1 MKAQSFKTLW
11 LLVSL
16 LCFTA
21 ATGAQTPDTAE
32 QKKLEG
38 TWVGGVK
45 NGSGPGRGGKGGNGG
60 KGGGQGFMVSITEF
74 VIKDGKITAKGDRGS
89 DFGGGTYKLNI
100 GANPKTMDAVGV
112 AGKFQGKSYLGI
124 YKLNGDTLEWCA
136 ANPGIA
142 RPKDFST
149 TPQVQ
154 FHMVLARKKN

>member
-1 MKAQSFKTLW
+1 MKAPSFKTLC

-21 ATGAQTPDTAE
+21 TAGAQMQDAEE

-45 NGSGPGRGGKGGNGG
+45 NGSGSGRSGKAGKGGR
-60 KGGGQGFMVSITEF
+60 QGFMVSITEF

-89 DFGGGTYKLNI
+89 DFGGGTYEINI
-100 GANPKTMDAVGV
+100 DANPKTMDAVGV

-154 FHMVLARKKN
+154 FHMVLTRKKN